1 MAGATR
7 RWRALPGAIWTLGF
21 VSLFMDVSSEL
32 VHSLLPVFM
41 STVLGASMAS
51 IGLIEGLAEGTTAIT
66 KVFSGALS
74 DRLRRRKLL
83 VVLGYALAAL
93 SKPAFPLATSL
104 RWVLAARLVDR
115 IGKGIREA
123 PRDALISDVTP
134 AGLRGA
140 AYGLRQSLDS
150 VGAFL
155 GPALAIGLM
164 GYFASDLKAV
174 LWVAVIPASMSVTL
188 LALGL
193 REPPR
198 SPPGSPAAPRFRL
211 AAVRGLGTGYWRILL
226 LGATFALARFSEAF
240 LLLRAQSVGLSAKY
254 VPAVMIVM
262 NVVYAAAAYPAGV
275 AADWTSRRALL
286 LAGFATLVIADALLA
301 SAATPWQVLVGAG
314 LWGLQMAL
322 TQGLMSKL
330 VAGSAPEELRGTA
343 FGLYSLVNGVC
354 LIVASAAAGLLWDRL
369 GPASTFIVGGGFAA
383 ACLLGVR
390 LLAARSPHAA

>member
-1 MAGATR
+1 MAGAPR
-7 RWRALPGAIWTLGF
+7 RWRALPGAVWTLGF
-21 VSLFMDVSSEL
+21 VSLFMDASSEL
-32 VHSLLPVFM
+32 VHSLLPLYM

-51 IGLIEGLAEGTTAIT
+51 IGLIEGLAEGATAFT
-66 KVFSGALS
+66 RVFSGALS
-74 DRLRRRKLL
+74 DRLRRRKDL
-83 VVLGYALAAL
+83 VVLGYGLAAL

-104 RWVLAARLVDR
+104 HWVFGARLADR

-134 AGLRGA
+134 PGLRGA

-150 VGAFL
+150 VGAFV
-155 GPALAIGLM
+155 GPALAIALM
-164 GYFASDLKAV
+164 GYFAGDLKAV
-174 LWVAVIPASMSVTL
+174 LWAAVIPALIAVAL

-198 SPPGSPAAPRFRL
+198 GAAEGAAPQRLRL
-211 AAVRGLGTGYWRILL
+211 AAVRRLGARYWMILL

-240 LLLRAQSVGLSAKY
+240 LLLRAQSVGLSANH
-254 VPAVMIVM
+254 VPSVMIAM
-262 NVVYAAAAYPAGV
+262 NLVYAAAAYPAGA

-286 LAGFATLVIADALLA
+286 LAGFATLVTADALLA
-301 SAATPWQVLVGAG
+301 SAEAPWHVLVGAG

-343 FGLYSLVNGVC
+343 FGIYSLVNGVC
-354 LIVASAAAGLLWDRL
+354 LIVASAAAGQLWDRL
-369 GPASTFIVGGGFAA
+369 GPAATFMAGGSFAA
-383 ACLLGVR
+383 LCLLGLR
-390 LLAARSPHAA
+390 LVAARSPRAA